1 MKFLGNM
8 KVYNDLT
15 ATGAI
20 AGITKSFLIP
30 HPFKHEK
37 KLRYGSLEGPENGV
51 YIRGRL
57 KGSDIIE
64 LPDYWEYIIDPE
76 SITVSLTPVGLF
88 QDLYVR
94 DYDNKAIIIGN
105 GNIFRFFTSV
115 DCFYVVYGERCDVPK
130 LEVEIDA

>member
-1 MKFLGNM
+1 MKILGNV

-15 ATGAI
+15 AAGEI
-20 AGITKSFLIP
+20 AGITKSFLIS

-37 KLRYGSLEGPENGV
+37 KIRYGSLEGPENGV
-51 YIRGRL
+51 YVRGRL
-57 KGSDIIE
+57 KGTDIIE
-64 LPDYWEYIIDPE
+64 LPDYWEHIVDPD

-94 DYDNKAIIIGN
+94 DFDNRVIILGN
-105 GNIFRFFTSV
+105 GNLFRFFKEI